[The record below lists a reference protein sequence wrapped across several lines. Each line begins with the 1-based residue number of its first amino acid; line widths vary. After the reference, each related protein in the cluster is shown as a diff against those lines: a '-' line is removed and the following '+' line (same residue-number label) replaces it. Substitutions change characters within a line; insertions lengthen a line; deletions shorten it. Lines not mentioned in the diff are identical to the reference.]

1 MELVLVPTCIGY
13 MTRYEINTA
22 VALITIILISVL
34 WKEELKYRR
43 NFTRVKSSIE
53 LKTESLHD
61 SINAVPTKGYLGKA
75 QLDPKGWLEKYEK
88 FIIFII
94 SKSNDV

>member
-1 MELVLVPTCIGY
+1 
-13 MTRYEINTA
+13 MTKNEIYTA
-22 VALITIILISVL
+22 IVLITTILISVL

-53 LKTESLHD
+53 LKTESPHD

-75 QLDPKGWLEKYEK
+75 KLDPKGWLEKYEK
-88 FIIFII
+88 FIIFNT
-94 SKSNDV
+94 SKSDDA